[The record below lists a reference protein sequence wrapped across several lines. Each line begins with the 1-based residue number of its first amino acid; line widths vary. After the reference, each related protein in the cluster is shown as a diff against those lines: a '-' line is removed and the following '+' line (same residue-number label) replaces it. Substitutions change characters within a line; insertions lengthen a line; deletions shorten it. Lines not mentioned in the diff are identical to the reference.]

1 MDVQNVNVQGLSHLY
16 IDEVLRGW
24 GLGWIT
30 IGTPPLNNGVEEQGS
45 YLDSPE
51 FHFGVDLSGQIYYAI
66 DIFGH
71 SGQKDE
77 DMVWM
82 KFIVLGTK
90 FSPLAV
96 YTQPHISKISV
107 SDGHLCQM
115 PRRPRC
121 YHKE

>member
-1 MDVQNVNVQGLSHLY
+1 MDF
-16 IDEVLRGW
+16 
-24 GLGWIT
+24 
-30 IGTPPLNNGVEEQGS
+30 
-45 YLDSPE
+45 PE
-51 FHFGVDLSGQIYYAI
+51 FHFGVDLSGQFYYAT

-77 DMVWM
+77 DMEMM

-96 YTQPHISKISV
+96 YTQPQISKISV

-121 YHKE
+121 YPKE